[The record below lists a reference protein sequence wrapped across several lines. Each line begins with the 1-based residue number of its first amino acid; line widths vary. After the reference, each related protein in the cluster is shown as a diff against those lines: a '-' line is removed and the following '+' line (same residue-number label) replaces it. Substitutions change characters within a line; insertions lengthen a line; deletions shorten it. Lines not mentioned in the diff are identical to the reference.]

1 MNILLIGYCH
11 LEDGFLYASKALEKF
26 NYHIDFFPFLIYKM
40 DNNDNYI
47 SDFKKVIKEKNI
59 NICLWWNNS
68 IQFDDINQMLDKDL
82 INIFFNWDP
91 FLYNYEKYNTNN
103 WTERIENKNKIYPL
117 MNFIFTCFETEITYF
132 KNFPIIYNPPG
143 FDENISFY
151 QQNLDYSCDISF
163 ILTNLYNDNNEFP
176 QEATNLNRF
185 DIVNK
190 LYENRN
196 KFKFHIYGPEYLKEI
211 YPECYKGF
219 IKYNECNKVFS
230 NSKINLSI
238 HPIIFELNQQ
248 NSKEE
253 YFSERVPQILG
264 CKGLL
269 VSNSDFNH
277 ILKKDN
283 DYIHIN
289 DSLDYLQLFEK
300 IIKNCND
307 YDPIRLNG
315 YKKAMANYQWF
326 HWAKNIHDKIS
337 HL

>member
-11 LEDGFLYASKALEKF
+11 LEDGFLYASKALEHF
-26 NYHIDFFPFLIYKM
+26 NYHIDFFPYLIYKM
-40 DNNDNYI
+40 DNNNNYV

-68 IQFDDINQMLDKDL
+68 IQFDDITQMLNKDL

-91 FLYNYEKYNTNN
+91 FLYNYQKYNTNN
-103 WTERIENKNKIYPL
+103 WIERIENKKKIYPL
-117 MNFIFTCFETEITYF
+117 MNFIFTCFETEIKYF
-132 KNFPIIYNPPG
+132 EKFPIIYNPPG
-143 FDENISFY
+143 FDENISIY
-151 QQNLDYSCDISF
+151 TQNFDYSCDISF
-163 ILTNLYNDNNEFP
+163 ILTNLYDNVNEFP
-176 QEATNLNRF
+176 KEASNLNRF

-190 LYENRN
+190 LYEHRD
-196 KFKFHIYGPEYLKEI
+196 KFKFHIYGPENLKEL

-219 IKYNECNKVFS
+219 IKYNDCNKVFS

-238 HPIIFELNQQ
+238 HPIVYELNQK

-269 VSNSDFNH
+269 VSNSDFNN

-283 DYIHIN
+283 DYIYIDEN
-289 DSLDYLQLFEK
+289 IDYLNLFKK
-300 IIKNCND
+300 IINNCNN
-307 YDPIRLNG
+307 YDHIRLNG
-315 YKKAMANYQWF
+315 YNKAIQNYKWLN
-326 HWAKNIHDKIS
+326 WAENIHKQIN